1 MLILQYPFPTASL
14 PPSPSQ
20 SNFPLANRNPYST
33 QSSSCSSSISVFFP
47 TPFDHTPQLLDIP
60 NHMTNQIYDQ
70 AIYKS

>member
-1 MLILQYPFPTASL
+1 MLILQYPFP
-14 PPSPSQ
+14 
-20 SNFPLANRNPYST
+20 T

-60 NHMTNQIYDQ
+60 NHMTNQANQIYDQ